1 MISFQEGW
9 SGVGLEIDFFIAGFF
24 VVAEALAEVAFLVAP
39 SFAVRDDLERAGD
52 FFPSAAASGAGEAR
66 GD

>member
-9 SGVGLEIDFFIAGFF
+9 SGADLELDFFITGFF

-52 FFPSAAASGAGEAR
+52 FFSGAGEAR